1 MMIPRRLALIT
12 LAGFAASALPA
23 LEIEQPAPETG
34 HTIELQD
41 LPALHLSINDNQ
53 LRAHFLNPENLVT
66 APPAESIVFIVDDPG
81 HRNDEFR
88 TVLRP
93 AKDASLT
100 SPRRL
105 FPPYEFRIRLLIRL
119 PGEETR
125 ILSNQKVDLA
135 ASNS

>member
-1 MMIPRRLALIT
+1 MIYRRLAF
-12 LAGFAASALPA
+12 LALTGLAAASLQALQ
-23 LEIEQPAPETG
+23 IDQPAPETG
-34 HTIELQD
+34 HTVELQD
-41 LPALHLSINDNQ
+41 LPALHLSIEDNQ
-53 LRAHFLNPENLVT
+53 LRAHFLSPQNLVT

-93 AKDASLT
+93 ADDASLS

-105 FPPYEFRIRLLIRL
+105 FPPYGFRIRLLIRL
-119 PGEETR
+119 PDEDTR
-125 ILSNQKVDLA
+125 ILSNLKVDLA